1 MNLTLRPYQQ
11 EGVRWMTE
19 KQRCILADDMGTGK
33 TVQSLMAIEEQG
45 EYPCLVICP
54 ASLKL
59 NWEREANRW
68 LPHRTTTVIE
78 GSKGPIEDADI
89 VIVNYDLLTR
99 RKAQL
104 LNLGHRS
111 IVMDEAHY
119 VKNKDAARSKAALEL
134 AWKCWTRILLTG
146 TPLLARPIELVNL
159 LKVIGRLGEFGGFQS
174 FADAYCDPQDVWTG
188 RRWVK
193 DYRGAS
199 NLGSLNRR
207 LFVDPGIMLRR
218 TKKDVLPE
226 LPATQYHDIP
236 VEIENRSEYKRCED
250 DLRSYMLTQAM
261 LDPDMDDDERRR
273 KTMVAMAREG
283 TADTLVRI
291 EYLRQVAARGKVPVA
306 VKWVKDF
313 LEDTDESL
321 VIFAHHRDV
330 IDALS
335 EAFPDDAVCI
345 RGGDSS
351 QHRQDAVDAFQTKKK
366 RIFIGSIQAAGVGL
380 TLTAASNCLF
390 LEFPWSP
397 SDMRQATDRINR
409 MGQAATSVTAHLMVA
424 KDTIDEAILELLE
437 AKAETVDAVMGGA

>member
-1 MNLTLRPYQQ
+1 MSLELREYQQ
-11 EGVRWMTE
+11 AGVRWMTE

-33 TVQSLMAIEEQG
+33 TVQSLMAIEAQG
-45 EYPCLVICP
+45 AYPCLVICP

-59 NWEREANRW
+59 NWEREANQW
-68 LPHRTTTVIE
+68 LPNRTVTVVA
-78 GSKGPIEDADI
+78 GGKGDIPKADI

-99 RKAQL
+99 RKNQL
-104 LNLGHRS
+104 LDLGHAS
-111 IVMDEAHY
+111 VIMDEAHY
-119 VKNKDAARSKAALEL
+119 VKNKDAARSKAALDL

-159 LKVIGRLGEFGGFQS
+159 LKVIGRLGEFGGFQA

-193 DYRGAS
+193 DYRGSS

-207 LFVDPGIMLRR
+207 LFNDPGIMLRR

-226 LPATQYHDIP
+226 LPSTQHHYMP

-250 DLRSYMLTQAM
+250 DLRAYMLTQAM
-261 LDPDMDDDERRR
+261 LDPDMDDKERER
-273 KTMVAMAREG
+273 KAMVAMAREG

-306 VKWVKDF
+306 VKWLKDF
-313 LEDTDESL
+313 LEDTDESI
-321 VIFAHHRDV
+321 VVFAHHRDV
-330 IDALS
+330 IDALVQ
-335 EAFPDDAVCI
+335 AFPDDAVTI

-351 QHRQDAVDAFQTKKK
+351 RHRQDAVDDFQSKKK

-380 TLTAASNCLF
+380 TLTAASNCMF

-409 MGQAATSVTAHLMVA
+409 MGQEATSVTAHLMVGT
-424 KDTIDEAILELLE
+424 DTIDEAILELLE
-437 AKAETVDAVMGGA
+437 AKANVVDAVMGGA